1 MNDDMPWVNLTQE
14 EVEELRSKKQELT
27 QYGKEKIRELMN
39 DGKLRFYDKG
49 KEVLTIDDSSW
60 GKTQTPE
67 MKLEVK
73 EMMHEDI
80 PWTQYSI
87 DDAERMKHPEQN
99 PDEIVLEDVKMF
111 HLESMNERSLW
122 VGVYTQDG
130 KIYHLNISAVG
141 DKLSYWWS
149 DETCD

>member
-1 MNDDMPWVNLTQE
+1 MNDDMPWVNLTHE
-14 EVEELRSKKQELT
+14 EVQELRSKKQELT
-27 QYGKEKIRELMN
+27 QYGKEKIRELM
-39 DGKLRFYDKG
+39 
-49 KEVLTIDDSSW
+49 
-60 GKTQTPE
+60 
-67 MKLEVK
+67 
-73 EMMHEDI
+73 MHEDI
-80 PWTQYSI
+80 PWTQYSK
-87 DDAERMKHPEQN
+87 DDAERMKSPEQN

-111 HLESMNERSLW
+111 HLESMNERNLW

>member
-1 MNDDMPWVNLTQE
+1 MTNSWSLLYDELYDMNLTDE

-27 QYGKEKIRELMN
+27 QYGKEKIRELM
-39 DGKLRFYDKG
+39 
-49 KEVLTIDDSSW
+49 
-60 GKTQTPE
+60 
-67 MKLEVK
+67 
-73 EMMHEDI
+73 MHEDI
-80 PWTQYSI
+80 PWTQYSK
-87 DDAERMKHPEQN
+87 DDAERMKSPEQN